1 MKKVLFLALIM
12 IFIGSVCF
20 AANNY
25 SGVEEK
31 YANIKGGW
39 KYLKWGMSID
49 EVNYMLEKNG
59 QKKFTCY
66 AEEST
71 RIAVRYSLK
80 DLSEYDTELIIKC
93 PSGEGDLYFYDFK
106 VVKHQSPSSRHSR
119 DVGTEGKLMG
129 RSVDMTDFRFI
140 NENSVIMKTLA
151 EKYKGGK
158 IFKTRRG
165 GKFSEFFYKS
175 KDMLIFS
182 GGNIHGSYIQ
192 YFDPVAVKQIT
203 DEINS
208 IRTREKDEER
218 KKMRDKI

>member
-1 MKKVLFLALIM
+1 MKKLLFLALIM
-12 IFIGSVCF
+12 IVTGSVCF
-20 AANNY
+20 AADNY

-31 YANIKGGW
+31 YANVKGGW

-59 QKKFTCY
+59 QKKFICY

-71 RIAVRYSLK
+71 HIAVRYSPK
-80 DLSEYDTELIIKC
+80 DLSEYDTELIIRC
-93 PSGEGDLYFYDFK
+93 PSGEGDLYFYNFK
-106 VVKHQSPSSRHSR
+106 VVKYQFPSSSHSR

-129 RSVDMTDFRFI
+129 RSVDMTDLRFL
-140 NENSVIMKTLA
+140 NENGVIMKTLA

-158 IFKTRRG
+158 IYKTSRG

-175 KDMLIFS
+175 RDMLIFT

-192 YFDPVAVKQIT
+192 YFDPVAVKQIA

-208 IRTREKDEER
+208 ARTREREEER
-218 KKMRDKI
+218 KKIRDKI